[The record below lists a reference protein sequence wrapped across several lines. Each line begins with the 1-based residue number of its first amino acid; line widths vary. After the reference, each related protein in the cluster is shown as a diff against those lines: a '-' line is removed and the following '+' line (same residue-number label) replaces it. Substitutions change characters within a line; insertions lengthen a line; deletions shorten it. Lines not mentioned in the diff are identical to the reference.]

1 MQLEHLL
8 CQGGTKLLQEP
19 NLFCWNLS
27 FFLFM
32 TMLDENKCMWSV
44 DLMPCW
50 METWFMWCYYFCAGI
65 SVSING
71 LKKWDELVA
80 WIFIWAVYIVLN
92 LISWKL
98 MVGWEIFG
106 PSLWT
111 MLNWAHPQMGRGVDV
126 SHHVSNH
133 VIGHVNLHVII
144 AIHVIAKSTATSSS
158 MSSMYVLTPFF
169 TCVKEAD
176 SCDAIIFVLEFLFR

>member
-1 MQLEHLL
+1 
-8 CQGGTKLLQEP
+8 
-19 NLFCWNLS
+19 
-27 FFLFM
+27 
-32 TMLDENKCMWSV
+32 MLDENKCMWSV

-65 SVSING
+65 FVSING
-71 LKKWDELVA
+71 WKNWDELVC

-92 LISWKL
+92 LIGWKL

-106 PSLWT
+106 PSLWS
-111 MLNWAHPQMGRGVDV
+111 MQNWAHPQMGCGADV
-126 SHHVSNH
+126 THHVSNH

-158 MSSMYVLTPFF
+158 MSSMYDV
-169 TCVKEAD
+169 
-176 SCDAIIFVLEFLFR
+176 AIESVTKIILFVIFIFVIENGFGLGFGGPGTFYDGFKTSWINQSMTKI

>member
-1 MQLEHLL
+1 M
-8 CQGGTKLLQEP
+8 LQWTACEAR
-19 NLFCWNLS
+19 WKKS
-27 FFLFM
+27 
-32 TMLDENKCMWSV
+32 MWYV

-111 MLNWAHPQMGRGVDV
+111 MLNWAHPQMGRGADV
-126 SHHVSNH
+126 TRHVSNH

-144 AIHVIAKSTATSSS
+144 AIHVIAKSTVTSSS
-158 MSSMYVLTPFF
+158 MSSSSQQPRHSPCHQCMMWQLN
-169 TCVKEAD
+169 
-176 SCDAIIFVLEFLFR
+176 L